1 MSADSTRGH
10 SYDGIEEFD
19 NRLPNWWLWT
29 FYLACI
35 FSVGYWLYY
44 HTVGT
49 GDQPI
54 EAYVVEQKAAS
65 ERMAAQAANNPI
77 TEEMLLKLAKEPGFV
92 AEGKKLF
99 EDASKCALC
108 HGPAANGT
116 TAMKTPAIGPNL
128 TDDHW
133 IYGGKPMDVYTTILK
148 GRVMPDP
155 QRKSMGGM
163 QSWEM
168 FGADFVLK
176 TTAYVLSIKNT
187 NVPGGKAP
195 EAYAVKEP

>member
-1 MSADSTRGH
+1 MSADPIRGH

-54 EAYVVEQKAAS
+54 EAYAVEQKAAS
-65 ERMAAQAANNPI
+65 ERMALQAANNPI
-77 TEEMLLKLAKEPGFV
+77 TEEMLLKLSKEPGFV
-92 AEGKKLF
+92 AEGRQIF
-99 EDASKCALC
+99 EDATKCALC
-108 HGPAANGT
+108 HGPKANGT
-116 TAMKTPAIGPNL
+116 TAMNTPAIGPNL

-133 IYGGKPMDVYTTILK
+133 IYGSKPMDVYTTIAK

-163 QSWEM
+163 QAWES
-168 FGADFVLK
+168 FGGDFVLK
-176 TTAYVLSIKNT
+176 ATAFVLSVKNT
-187 NVPGGKAP
+187 NVQGGKAP

>member
-1 MSADSTRGH
+1 MSADPTRGH

-65 ERMAAQAANNPI
+65 ERMAAQAANNPV
-77 TEEMLLKLAKEPGFV
+77 TEEMLLKLAKEPSFV
-92 AEGKKLF
+92 AEGRKLF

-168 FGADFVLK
+168 FGTDFVLK

>member
-1 MSADSTRGH
+1 MTADPIRGH

-54 EAYVVEQKAAS
+54 EAYAVEQKAAS

-77 TEEMLLKLAKEPGFV
+77 TEEMLLKLAKEPSFV
-92 AEGKKLF
+92 AEGKKIF

-108 HGPAANGT
+108 HGPMANGT

-133 IYGGKPMDVYTTILK
+133 IYGSKPMDVYTTILK

-187 NVPGGKAP
+187 NVAGGKAP

>member
-1 MSADSTRGH
+1 MTADPTRGH

-54 EAYVVEQKAAS
+54 EAYAVEQKAAS
-65 ERMAAQAANNPI
+65 ERVAAQAANNPI

-92 AEGKKLF
+92 AEGRKIF
-99 EDASKCALC
+99 EDATKCALC
-108 HGPAANGT
+108 HGPMANGT
-116 TAMKTPAIGPNL
+116 TAMNTPAIGPNL

-133 IYGGKPMDVYTTILK
+133 IYGSKPMDVYTTIAK

-163 QSWEM
+163 QAWES
-168 FGADFVLK
+168 FGGDFVLK
-176 TTAYVLSIKNT
+176 ATAFVLSVKNT
-187 NVPGGKAP
+187 NVQGGKAP

>member
-1 MSADSTRGH
+1 MTTDSTRGH

-44 HTVGT
+44 HTVGS

-77 TEEMLLKLAKEPGFV
+77 TEEMLLKLAKEPSFV

-168 FGADFVLK
+168 FGTDFVLK

-187 NVPGGKAP
+187 NVAGGKAP

>member
-1 MSADSTRGH
+1 MSADPTRGH

-35 FSVGYWLYY
+35 YSVGYWLYY

-54 EAYVVEQKAAS
+54 EAYAVEQKAAA
-65 ERMAAQAANNPI
+65 ERIAAQAANNPI
-77 TEEMLLKLAKEPGFV
+77 TEEMLLKLAKEPSFV

-99 EDASKCALC
+99 EDATKCALC
-108 HGPAANGT
+108 HGPQAHGT
-116 TAMKTPAIGPNL
+116 TAGNTPAIGPNL

-168 FGADFVLK
+168 FGTDFVLK
-176 TTAYVLSIKNT
+176 TTAFVLSVKNT

-195 EAYAVKEP
+195 ETYAVKEP

>member
-1 MSADSTRGH
+1 MSADPIRGH

-44 HTVGT
+44 HTIGT

-54 EAYVVEQKAAS
+54 EAYLSEQKAAA
-65 ERMAAQAANNPI
+65 ERMAAKAASNPI
-77 TEEMLLKLAKEPGFV
+77 TEEMLLKLSKEPGFL

-99 EDASKCALC
+99 EDVSKCAQC
-108 HGPAANGT
+108 HGPLGNGT
-116 TAMKTPAIGPNL
+116 TTANTPALGPNL

-133 IYGGKPMDVYTTILK
+133 IYGSKPMDVYTTILK
-148 GRVMPDP
+148 GRTPDT
-155 QRKSMGGM
+155 QRKTMGGM
-163 QSWEM
+163 QAWDYM
-168 FGADFVLK
+168 GTDFVLK

-195 EAYAVKEP
+195 EPYAVKEP